1 MDIKQIKGV
10 WEAFLEVQEKKLSPK
25 QKKHFDKDNDGDID
39 AEDMAALR
47 AKKEGYGKMKKEDK
61 NCGCGK
67 DPCETYGVQK
77 EEEGIKPH
85 KMYKGDKVVM
95 AKDEDD
101 HNRLKKQGYTHD
113 DPKTKK
119 TEEGYGSKKMKE
131 SNLFSDEEIAAI
143 EEKADAHTKGATKP
157 EGIMDK
163 ESPKAKEF
171 ADQSTDIDGE
181 KHKDF
186 DEKGHDDASKAG
198 RPTSQASA
206 RKGDNLS
213 NGDSKTPPKPKTK

>member
-25 QKKHFDKDNDGDID
+25 QKKHMDQDKDGDID
-39 AEDMAALR
+39 GDDMAALR
-47 AKKEGYGKMKKEDK
+47 AKKEGYGKMKKESS
-61 NCGCGK
+61 CGGK
-67 DPCETYGVQK
+67 MRK
-77 EEEGIKPH
+77 EEKMECPKCKGEGCDH
-85 KMYKGDKVVM
+85 CDGKGYHMSK
-95 AKDEDD
+95 
-101 HNRLKKQGYTHD
+101 
-113 DPKTKK
+113 
-119 TEEGYGSKKMKE
+119 EEGYGSKKMKE

-171 ADQSTDIDGE
+171 AAQSTDIEGE

-198 RPTSQASA
+198 RPTSQAPA

-213 NGDSKTPPKPKTK
+213 NGDPKTPKKPTK